1 MYSGFEQMSNN
12 ISSWGPVMQKEYP
25 ILYVLLPQFYSYT
38 KNIVAFG
45 FAALGASVAANVIT
59 ARFNVKP

>member
-1 MYSGFEQMSNN
+1 MYSGFEQIAANTEKWAPLMRKN
-12 ISSWGPVMQKEYP
+12 YP
-25 ILYVLLPQFYSYT
+25 TLFVLLPQFISYT

-59 ARFNVKP
+59 SRFSVKV